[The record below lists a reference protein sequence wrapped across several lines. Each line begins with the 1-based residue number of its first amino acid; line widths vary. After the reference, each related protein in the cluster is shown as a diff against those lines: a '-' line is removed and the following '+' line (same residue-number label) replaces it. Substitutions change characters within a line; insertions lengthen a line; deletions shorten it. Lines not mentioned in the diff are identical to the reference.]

1 MFSLAKYW
9 SHLRLVDEILEEY
22 YAKYC
27 AELTLSA
34 FFGRIHSSLMVRHLV
49 NMKGKR
55 KSTNWLSRY
64 TPHTPPIHSR
74 VCSSVPCWAA
84 PSTRSCVSGKK
95 SPLLLKTKRL
105 PDSCDETARR
115 RSKGATIDA
124 PKKRQQGISQCSLDQ
139 SDKARIL
146 KVFHHFKTKSALQ
159 LRSLIPAKISTQS
172 QLAQLV
178 LL

>member
-1 MFSLAKYW
+1 MKYLKNILQNIVQSW
-9 SHLRLVDEILEEY
+9 PCLLFLVVFKVVWWWDIWWTWKESGRAPTDSVVTHRITPPSIVEFVLLFH
-22 YAKYC
+22 
-27 AELTLSA
+27 AEL
-34 FFGRIHSSLMVRHLV
+34 M
-49 NMKGKR
+49 
-55 KSTNWLSRY
+55 
-64 TPHTPPIHSR
+64 
-74 VCSSVPCWAA
+74 A

-115 RSKGATIDA
+115 RSKGATINA
-124 PKKRQQGISQCSLDQ
+124 PKKRQQEISQCSLDQ

-146 KVFHHFKTKSALQ
+146 KVFHHFLTKSALQ

>member
-22 YAKYC
+22 SAKYC
-27 AELTLSA
+27 AKLTLSA
-34 FFGRIHSSLMVRHLV
+34 FFGRIQSSLMVRHLV

-64 TPHTPPIHSR
+64 TPHTPPSIVEFVLLFH
-74 VCSSVPCWAA
+74 AELMA

-124 PKKRQQGISQCSLDQ
+124 PKKRQQEISQCSLDQ

-146 KVFHHFKTKSALQ
+146 KVFHHF
-159 LRSLIPAKISTQS
+159 
-172 QLAQLV
+172 
-178 LL
+178 